1 MCVRNVDVHVS
12 CSSQVDA
19 QLAAFF
25 IDPRANYGTIMERE
39 GDVGCR
45 RGAKTK
51 RLRYHR
57 YAAHSRAP
65 QRVRIAE
72 IEAARERAS
81 WRRVSAHAVVAS
93 HKLFSPLDLAIL
105 LERSVA
111 SRDGRSDEEWEG
123 GADSEDAIVARV
135 RPRTSKGITDLL
147 LLNLVRLEAA
157 CPSKKICLYVGSKN
171 PPAEAGAFEY
181 HKFQLCNH
189 TFPGTQKLWFPGSC
203 PPSHRRNFGGS
214 LAGIVYAGITAAAG
228 TRLAL
233 NGSSLKD
240 LKCTHS
246 DYGASDESRI
256 VIFPVSQAPS
266 PESNP
271 DSPLPVTTMVGAEPT
286 IDRRAVRVSC
296 VVNAAGTFRAVR
308 ATYEPFGLSTPTRG
322 NAVSYSTEPGGRA
335 VGDARS
341 NARRY
346 MGETCEIS
354 TPRGL
359 SRCVVRSY
367 LRKSPRASCCF
378 RQVVTHGQLERQST
392 RAPYLRTT
400 LLYAPQ
406 CFVELGYT
414 YAVTLRYDQT

>member
-25 IDPRANYGTIMERE
+25 IDPRAKE

-51 RLRYHR
+51 RLPRWS
-57 YAAHSRAP
+57 A
-65 QRVRIAE
+65 QRVVRS
-72 IEAARERAS
+72 ARETESRRISRNTAMRTTLES
-81 WRRVSAHAVVAS
+81 LLLHNMPGVSRFELSRSRHTPRHRWRRVSAHAVVAS

-157 CPSKKICLYVGSKN
+157 CPSKKICLYVGSKTRR
-171 PPAEAGAFEY
+171 PKPGPSRY

-214 LAGIVYAGITAAAG
+214 LAGIVYD
-228 TRLAL
+228 LPS

-286 IDRRAVRVSC
+286 IDNKHMTTGRINQGALCVRSRLLAVEQRERQRYAATDTPRGRAVRVSC
-296 VVNAAGTFRAVR
+296 HCSFNGASGENTEAPVENYF
-308 ATYEPFGLSTPTRG
+308 ATAY
-322 NAVSYSTEPGGRA
+322 
-335 VGDARS
+335 
-341 NARRY
+341 
-346 MGETCEIS
+346 
-354 TPRGL
+354 
-359 SRCVVRSY
+359 
-367 LRKSPRASCCF
+367 K
-378 RQVVTHGQLERQST
+378 
-392 RAPYLRTT
+392 
-400 LLYAPQ
+400 
-406 CFVELGYT
+406 
-414 YAVTLRYDQT
+414 

>member
-25 IDPRANYGTIMERE
+25 IDPRAKE

-45 RGAKTK
+45 RGAKTRGCVSREAEPGRNSLK
-51 RLRYHR
+51 NHR
-57 YAAHSRAP
+57 ARWSA
-65 QRVRIAE
+65 QRVVRS
-72 IEAARERAS
+72 ARETESRRISRNTAMRTTLES
-81 WRRVSAHAVVAS
+81 LLLHNMPGVLSRFELSRSRHTPRHRWRRVSAHAVVAS

-123 GADSEDAIVARV
+123 GADSEDAMSRLPGPFGQGTQADSFSVARV

-157 CPSKKICLYVGSKN
+157 CPSKKICLYVGSKTRR
-171 PPAEAGAFEY
+171 PKPGPSRY
-181 HKFQLCNH
+181 H
-189 TFPGTQKLWFPGSC
+189 KLWFPGSC

-214 LAGIVYAGITAAAG
+214 LAGIVYD
-228 TRLAL
+228 LPS

-286 IDRRAVRVSC
+286 IDNKHMTTGRINQGASCVRSRLLAVEQREQRYAATVTPRGRAVRVSC
-296 VVNAAGTFRAVR
+296 VVNAAGTFRADVVEHCSFNGASGENTEAPVENYF
-308 ATYEPFGLSTPTRG
+308 ATAY
-322 NAVSYSTEPGGRA
+322 
-335 VGDARS
+335 
-341 NARRY
+341 
-346 MGETCEIS
+346 
-354 TPRGL
+354 
-359 SRCVVRSY
+359 
-367 LRKSPRASCCF
+367 K
-378 RQVVTHGQLERQST
+378 
-392 RAPYLRTT
+392 
-400 LLYAPQ
+400 
-406 CFVELGYT
+406 
-414 YAVTLRYDQT
+414 

>member
-25 IDPRANYGTIMERE
+25 IDPRANTLYQGIDNNVRLLRFGPSISLAARPSTRGPPPLLRGLRHNNGER
-39 GDVGCR
+39 GR
-45 RGAKTK
+45 RRLSARCENQEVASLARAGAELFEKPSGIG
-51 RLRYHR
+51 YHR

-72 IEAARERAS
+72 IEAAREPRHR

-123 GADSEDAIVARV
+123 GADSEDAI
-135 RPRTSKGITDLL
+135 TSKGITDLL

-171 PPAEAGAFEY
+171 PPAEAGG
-181 HKFQLCNH
+181 LRD
-189 TFPGTQKLWFPGSC
+189 TISC

-214 LAGIVYAGITAAAG
+214 LAGIVYD
-228 TRLAL
+228 LPS

-246 DYGASDESRI
+246 DYGASDDRFSG
-256 VIFPVSQAPS
+256 SS

-367 LRKSPRASCCF
+367 LRAKSSSLVLLSAM
-378 RQVVTHGQLERQST
+378 
-392 RAPYLRTT
+392 RTT

>member
-25 IDPRANYGTIMERE
+25 IDPRAKE

-51 RLRYHR
+51 RLQQRRESSHSPLLARRARRRGSIGYHR

-81 WRRVSAHAVVAS
+81 RNTAMRTTLESLLLHNMPGVLSRFELSRSRHTPRHRWRRVSAHAVVAS

-157 CPSKKICLYVGSKN
+157 CPSKKICLYVGSKTRR
-171 PPAEAGAFEY
+171 PKPGPSRY

-214 LAGIVYAGITAAAG
+214 LAGIVYD
-228 TRLAL
+228 LPS

-271 DSPLPVTTMVGAEPT
+271 DSPLTVTTMVGAEPT
-286 IDRRAVRVSC
+286 IDRSTRELRVCDRGYSRWSNAKDNATLLRTLREEEPCAFRVSLMPPELFEPVDGHAFH
-296 VVNAAGTFRAVR
+296 VVEHCSFNGASGENTEAPVENYF
-308 ATYEPFGLSTPTRG
+308 ATAY
-322 NAVSYSTEPGGRA
+322 
-335 VGDARS
+335 
-341 NARRY
+341 
-346 MGETCEIS
+346 
-354 TPRGL
+354 
-359 SRCVVRSY
+359 
-367 LRKSPRASCCF
+367 K
-378 RQVVTHGQLERQST
+378 
-392 RAPYLRTT
+392 
-400 LLYAPQ
+400 
-406 CFVELGYT
+406 
-414 YAVTLRYDQT
+414 